1 MVIKTIAHCCLK
13 IKRRSRVWCC
23 GEHSLW
29 MHLALHSSSWFT
41 CRFQVIILWSSS

>member
-1 MVIKTIAHCCLK
+1 
-13 IKRRSRVWCC
+13 
-23 GEHSLW
+23 